1 MYYSTTLRHL
11 GDRSSRPLLT
21 CVALACFIGTLLA
34 MPKALA
40 DGRVFYT
47 ASDFE
52 ITEAELRQYAGV
64 EARADGTVV
73 WGSPM
78 RIQQALRELY
88 TLKVL
93 SRTAQQRGVLTES
106 ERAWIAYYQVARA
119 AAIKLVATIVD
130 EQMESVDWSS
140 DAREYYIAKKPEFK
154 EPESISVRS
163 FLIRTESRSA
173 LEALTV
179 ADELTAGDLTIDQF
193 ETVVRELTEDPNSVD
208 GLIPNLTIGQTVRE
222 FEEAAFA
229 LTEIGQI
236 SEPVLSRYGA
246 HVIQLI
252 DRKPPA
258 YRTFESVEEQI
269 ITQLKQ
275 KRFTEFGN
283 FARTEPHRDPPEDV
297 VVHQE
302 VIDELF
308 QEIEAQE
315 KADRPRFPTP

>member
-1 MYYSTTLRHL
+1 
-11 GDRSSRPLLT
+11 
-21 CVALACFIGTLLA
+21 

-52 ITEAELRQYAGV
+52 ITEAELRQYMGV
-64 EARADGTVV
+64 EEMPDGTIA
-73 WGSPM
+73 WGSSM
-78 RIQQALRELY
+78 RAQLALRELY

-93 SRTAQQRGVLTES
+93 SRAALQKGVLTES

-119 AAIKLVATIVD
+119 AAVKLVADIVE

-140 DAREYYIAKKPEFK
+140 DARDYYIANKPDFKKPD
-154 EPESISVRS
+154 SISVRS
-163 FLIRTESRSA
+163 FVISTESRSA
-173 LEALTV
+173 LEALTL
-179 ADELTAGDLTIDQF
+179 ASEIIASDMTIDQF
-193 ETVVRELTEDPNSVD
+193 ERVVRDHTEDPNSVD
-208 GLIPNLTIGQTVRE
+208 GLIANLTRGMTVRE
-222 FEEAAFA
+222 FEEAAFS
-229 LTEIGQI
+229 LTEIGQL

-246 HVIQLI
+246 HVIQLLG
-252 DRKPPA
+252 RNPSE

-283 FARTEPHRDPPEDV
+283 FARTEPHRDPPADV
-297 VVHQE
+297 VVNQE
-302 VIDELF
+302 VIDQLV

-315 KADRPRFPTP
+315 KANRPQLPTP

>member
-1 MYYSTTLRHL
+1 MDHSNALSRL
-11 GDRSSRPLLT
+11 GRRLSRPLLLGF
-21 CVALACFIGTLLA
+21 AFACLVGAYPSI
-34 MPKALA
+34 PRALA

-52 ITEAELRQYAGV
+52 ITEAELRQYMGV
-64 EARADGTVV
+64 EEMADGTVA

-78 RIQQALRELY
+78 MAQQALSQLY

-93 SRTAQQRGVLTES
+93 SRAALQKGVLTES
-106 ERAWIAYYQVARA
+106 EKAWIAYYQVARA
-119 AAIKLVATIVD
+119 AAVKLVADIVE

-140 DAREYYIAKKPEFK
+140 DAREYYIANKPEFK
-154 EPESISVRS
+154 MPDSISVRS

-173 LEALTV
+173 LEALTL
-179 ADELTAGDLTIDQF
+179 ASELTASDMTTDQF
-193 ETVVRELTEDPNSVD
+193 ERVVREHTEDPNSVD
-208 GLIPNLTIGQTVRE
+208 GLIPNLTRGKTVRE
-222 FEEAAFA
+222 FEEAAFS
-229 LTEIGQI
+229 LTEIGQL

-252 DRKPPA
+252 DRKPSE
-258 YRTFESVEEQI
+258 YRAFESVQEQI
-269 ITQLKQ
+269 VTQLKQ

>member
-1 MYYSTTLRHL
+1 MHCSTPLRHL
-11 GDRSSRPLLT
+11 GHRSSRPLLS
-21 CVALACFIGTLLA
+21 CVAFVCFIGTFLA

-64 EARADGTVV
+64 EAMADGTVV

-93 SRTAQQRGVLTES
+93 SRTALQKGVLTES

-119 AAIKLVATIVD
+119 AALKLVATIVD

-140 DAREYYIAKKPEFK
+140 DAREYYIANKPEFK
-154 EPESISVRS
+154 MPDSISVRS

-173 LEALTV
+173 LEALTL
-179 ADELTAGDLTIDQF
+179 ASKLTASDMTIDQF
-193 ETVVRELTEDPNSVD
+193 ERVVREHTEDPNSVD
-208 GLIPNLTIGQTVRE
+208 GLIPNLTRGKTVRE
-222 FEEAAFA
+222 FEEAAFS
-229 LTEIGQI
+229 LTEIGQL

-252 DRKPPA
+252 DRKPSE
-258 YRTFESVEEQI
+258 YRAFESVEEQI

-283 FARTEPHRDPPEDV
+283 FARTEPHRDPPEDI
-297 VVHQE
+297 VVHQDL
-302 VIDELF
+302 IDQLML
-308 QEIEAQE
+308 EIEAQQ
-315 KADRPRFPTP
+315 KANRPQLPTP